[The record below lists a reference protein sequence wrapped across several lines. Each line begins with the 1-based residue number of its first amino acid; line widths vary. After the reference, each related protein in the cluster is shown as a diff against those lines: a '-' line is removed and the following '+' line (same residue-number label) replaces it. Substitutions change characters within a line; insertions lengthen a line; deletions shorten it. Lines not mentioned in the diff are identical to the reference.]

1 MEFVLTHPDSGLKQ
15 ILVIFDGVPYEA
27 DSTHLWWDEIVQ
39 LCLKDD
45 ERVLDLF
52 PPRTVQ
58 TASVEIPIEE
68 ADPPVEAEPRW
79 LPTDV
84 LPIDEREQ
92 EARDKAAEEAGEGG
106 QDDEEEARAE
116 SREAEYTAHEIIEEG
131 F

>member
-79 LPTDV
+79 LPHNV
-84 LPIDEREQ
+84 ELDE
-92 EARDKAAEEAGEGG
+92 DEE
-106 QDDEEEARAE
+106 DHEEEARAE
-116 SREAEYTAHEIIEEG
+116 SREGEYTAREIIEEG
-131 F
+131 T